1 MFTWEIKNA
10 PAGNLSITFL
20 SYNEP
25 LFVLLDSS
33 NFVWEAT
40 YMKLNKTLLHQYAL
54 VNVLIFVL
62 AANLLESHK
71 SIFTVL
77 IWDSI
82 CIAHEKR
89 FCP

>member
-1 MFTWEIKNA
+1 MFTWEIKYA

-62 AANLLESHK
+62 AA
-71 SIFTVL
+71 IFTVL

-82 CIAHEKR
+82 CIAHKKR
-89 FCP
+89 FFP